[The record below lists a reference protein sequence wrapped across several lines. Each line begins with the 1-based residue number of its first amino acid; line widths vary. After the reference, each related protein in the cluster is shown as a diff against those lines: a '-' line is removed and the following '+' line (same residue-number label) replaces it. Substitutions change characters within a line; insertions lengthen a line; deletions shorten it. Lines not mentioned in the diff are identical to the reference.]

1 MEMQMKLAVLSDIH
15 ANFTALCAALR
26 SAEKKGAD
34 RFVCAGDLIGRGPH
48 PVEVIRF
55 LRERDFPAILGN
67 MESRLLHL
75 RGKSKKTRARFKA
88 HFNWTSQ
95 QLTDAEWDY
104 LASLPGELVLK
115 IQGYEVLVVHGSPV
129 SAKDTIYPSITPQGL
144 YLKLGNRRPNIL
156 ICGHTHIPFSK
167 KLAGM
172 LVVNAGAAGTSIDG
186 DARASYGIIDFEKGA
201 FPRAAIVR
209 FEYDYDSVAADVER
223 RKVP

>member
-1 MEMQMKLAVLSDIH
+1 MQMKLAVISDIH

-26 SAEKKGAD
+26 SAEKKGAG

-48 PVEVIRF
+48 PVEVIR
-55 LRERDFPAILGN
+55 LLKERDFPAVLGN

-75 RGKSKKTRARFKA
+75 RGKTKKARTRFKA
-88 HFNWTSQ
+88 HFDWTSQ

-104 LASLPGELVLK
+104 LASLPEELVLN
-115 IQGYEVLVVHGSPV
+115 IRGHEVLVVHGSPV
-129 SAKDTIYPSITPQGL
+129 SVKDAIYPSITLQGL
-144 YLKLGNRRPNIL
+144 GSKLGNRRPNIL

-167 KLAGM
+167 KVAGM

-186 DARASYGIIDFEKGA
+186 DPRASYGIINFEKGA

-209 FEYDYDSVAADVER
+209 FEYDYDSVMNDIKS